1 MLPPDPKK
9 QASVPGTSDAPEHAL
24 APVHRTGELM
34 MVSTPPPGLSAP
46 PSMSTLAQAFRRCWR
61 LAVFV
66 ALLGGALAVGVAWAL
81 VPGEYAAGVSF
92 RISAQAPPGLSSHG
106 DHDGTLFQKSQLAL
120 VKSDAIL
127 DKALKEPELAGL
139 RETSVPALQK
149 KLLADY
155 TLGPG
160 VLAVSLSGQRAEDVA
175 GVLNAL
181 ARVYPAEV
189 RAADQAM
196 LDERINT
203 LRGRYRRFAEGLRDK
218 RLDLAEAERK
228 IGQEEPH
235 IMAAKLSA
243 AQGQLES
250 VQRALRDKKVELAGL
265 EIDLKA
271 KQGRLA
277 TLPAPVVADI
287 DIDEQVRGDEVYK
300 ALQKELASVNDDI
313 EDISKYREPYR
324 SIRLEEPLARRR
336 SLDRQMAKIRA
347 SAQARVAR
355 RLRLQTEETTR
366 LRVTDL
372 IDHIR
377 LLEKQCRALEGEE
390 RRWLAT
396 VEGLQGIRRKVTPEV
411 QALRDEVQQQEREVE
426 GIGRELVALQA
437 AQPAQGRVTL
447 LAEAPVPQERKLDR
461 VLKVAGGA
469 GVGVFALLLVGVCLL
484 ESRSRRVYAATD
496 VTQGLGL
503 PVLATLP
510 ALAPADAL
518 RARAAAVLPPQG
530 GATQTPLHGLGHL
543 TEAIDA
549 LRTVLLHAPQAD
561 GARVVM
567 VTSATGGEGKTTLAS
582 HLAASLARAWRKT
595 LLIDGDLR
603 NPAAHEQ
610 FELPVEPG
618 LAEALRGEVEF
629 EDAIRPTLVSRLW
642 LLPAGKADSHA
653 LQALAQEGVSAVFER
668 LKEQFDFIV
677 IDTSPVLPV
686 PDALL
691 LGKHADAVLL
701 AVLRD
706 VSRVPAVYAAQQRL
720 QALGIHTL
728 GAVVMGEKCERYGRP
743 LPYPKAG
750 AEA

>member
-9 QASVPGTSDAPEHAL
+9 QASAVGASDAPEQSL
-24 APVHRTGELM
+24 APLRPGEM
-34 MVSTPPPGLSAP
+34 MVLTAPPPALSAP
-46 PSMSTLAQAFRRCWR
+46 PNMTTLAHSFRRCWR

-66 ALLGGALAVGVAWAL
+66 ALLGGALAAGVAWVL
-81 VPGEYAAGVSF
+81 VPGEYVAGVSF
-92 RISAQAPPGLSSHG
+92 KVSGQGPPGVPG
-106 DHDGTLFQKSQLAL
+106 GEHDGGLLFQKAQLAM
-120 VKSDAIL
+120 VKSDGIL
-127 DKALKEPELAGL
+127 DKVLRQPEVAELHGPGL
-139 RETSVPALQK
+139 TVPDLQK
-149 KLLADY
+149 KLVADY

-160 VLAVSLSGQRAEDVA
+160 VLAVSLSGGRAEDVA
-175 GVLNAL
+175 AVLNAL
-181 ARVYPAEV
+181 GKVYPAEV
-189 RAADQAM
+189 RTADQAL
-196 LDERINT
+196 LDERIT
-203 LRGRYRRFAEGLRDK
+203 HLRGRYRRFAEALRDR
-218 RLDLAEAERK
+218 RLDQAEAERK
-228 IGQEEPH
+228 IGQEEPQV
-235 IMAAKLSA
+235 MAAKLSA

-265 EIDLKA
+265 DIDLTA
-271 KQGRLA
+271 KQARLA
-277 TLPAPVVADI
+277 GLAAPVVADV
-287 DIDEQVRGDEVYK
+287 DIDEQLRGDEVYRT
-300 ALQKELASVNDDI
+300 LQKELAAVNDDI
-313 EDISKYREPYR
+313 EDINKYREPFR
-324 SIRLEEPLARRR
+324 SMRLEGPRSRQHSLERQVAALRESARRR
-336 SLDRQMAKIRA
+336 
-347 SAQARVAR
+347 VAA
-355 RLRLQTEETTR
+355 RLRGKAEEETR

-377 LLEKQCRALEGEE
+377 LLEKQCKALEGEE

-396 VEGLQGIRRKVTPEV
+396 VEGLQGIRRKITPEV

-426 GIGRELVALQA
+426 GIGRELVSLQA
-437 AQPAQGRVTL
+437 AQPAQARITL
-447 LAEAPVPQERKLDR
+447 LAEAPVPQQRKLDR
-461 VLKVAGGA
+461 VFKVAGGA

-484 ESRSRRVYAATD
+484 ESRSRRVYAVSD

-510 ALAPADAL
+510 ALAPAARGPAL
-518 RARAAAVLPPQG
+518 LAPANGAPAPLPE
-530 GATQTPLHGLGHL
+530 LGHL
-543 TEAIDA
+543 TEAVDA

-567 VTSATGGEGKTTLAS
+567 VTSASGGEGKTTLAS

-629 EDAIRPTLVSRLW
+629 EDAIRPTPVSRLW
-642 LLPAGKADSHA
+642 LLPAGKCDSHA
-653 LQALAQEGVSAVFER
+653 LQALAQEGVAAVFER
-668 LKEQFDFIV
+668 LKEQFDFII

-728 GAVVMGEKCERYGRP
+728 GAVVMGEKAEGYGRA
-743 LPYPKAG
+743 LPYPKA
-750 AEA
+750 AAQ